1 VWDAGLAAQW
11 GGRRLALRF
20 CDTSGEME
28 DRVTNEEAWPWGFAN
43 VDLFLCCF
51 DVTSLESLRHVQTKW
66 GPLVRKLCLDVPI
79 VRRQNHLIL
88 FTLSWAKEHGLRRRS
103 CAASRANISTSFRTM
118 AGTTTEIV
126 TMT

>member
-1 VWDAGLAAQW
+1 VWYGGTAAPQW

-28 DRVTNEEAWPWGFAN
+28 DRVTNAEAWPWGFAN
-43 VDLFLCCF
+43 VDLFLCCY

-79 VRRQNHLIL
+79 VRWRCFLRFL
-88 FTLSWAKEHGLRRRS
+88 RKWAKG
-103 CAASRANISTSFRTM
+103 
-118 AGTTTEIV
+118 
-126 TMT
+126 